1 MGRDSLEDESKRKI
15 RVYFYFERGKVEAI
29 GDQECKSECKKAL
42 EKKYKSL
49 KKK

>member
-1 MGRDSLEDESKRKI
+1 MGRSNIEDESERMI
-15 RVYFYFERGKVEAI
+15 RVDFYFKRGKVEAI
-29 GDQECKSECKKAL
+29 GKKECKKIAKEAL